1 MHTRLDGDLER
12 WTAHGLITPEQ
23 AASISAFEADATAPR
38 SGFLVEALGYVG
50 AALAVGAV
58 LTLAGRVWED
68 LSAES
73 HVAVL
78 ALVAAV
84 LFLGGWMLRDR
95 DEPPLRRLAD
105 VLLSGAVVVS
115 AFLASEATSEFAGWR
130 DERAA
135 ISGGVAGAIVGGL
148 LWHRRRHTLELIIV
162 VGALFVA
169 VINTVSYLA
178 PDSTPVLAGSVIW
191 VLGVAVFVAGHFNL
205 LVPRTA
211 ALVLGSAGILIGS
224 QVVSTD
230 VSALPAL
237 AASLSAG
244 GLVLYAIRQRH
255 TVVLALGGLGILVFV
270 PQFVFALFGESIGG
284 PAALFATGVILIAI
298 AVGIAGAHAGDR
310 RGATLPG
317 SQEETARTRDHA
329 G

>member
-12 WTAHGLITPEQ
+12 WTAHDLITPEQ
-23 AASISAFEADATAPR
+23 AAAISAFESNAAAPR

-68 LSAES
+68 LSAAS
-73 HVAVL
+73 HLAVL
-78 ALVAAV
+78 GLVMAV
-84 LFLGGWMLRDR
+84 LFLGGWMLRTR
-95 DEPPLRRLAD
+95 DEPPVRRLTD
-105 VLLSGAVVVS
+105 VLLSAAALVS
-115 AFLASEATSEFAGWR
+115 AFLASEVATEFARWS

-135 ISGGVAGAIVGGL
+135 ISGGVVGMVVGSL
-148 LWHRRRHTLELIIV
+148 IWYRRRHTLELLV
-162 VGALFVA
+162 TVGALFVV

-178 PDSTPVLAGSVIW
+178 PDSSPILVGSAIW
-191 VLGVAVFVAGHFNL
+191 VVGLAVFVAGHFGL

-224 QVVSTD
+224 QVVAAD
-230 VSALPAL
+230 VAALPAL

-244 GLVLYAIRQRH
+244 GLVLYAIRRRD
-255 TVVLALGGLGILVFV
+255 TVVLAFGGLGVLILV

-284 PAALFATGVILIAI
+284 PAALFVTGVLLIAI
-298 AVGIAGAHAGDR
+298 AVGVAGTHTGDHRGTSHSNEDPAGAPDD
-310 RGATLPG
+310 
-317 SQEETARTRDHA
+317 TA
-329 G
+329 